1 MIDLLLLRKVSNV
14 LLELMVFL
22 SQANVIIVKVVI
34 VESKFINLLL
44 IKQTFFFHLLPL
56 ANQVF
61 MLGDLLHLNNF

>member
-34 VESKFINLLL
+34 VESKLINLLL
-44 IKQTFFFHLLPL
+44 IKQTLFFHLLPL